1 MVAIRLLADLS
12 ILAGLG
18 FLTAA
23 LAGMLRFPD
32 LWRKL
37 HAAAIVPSLGLTLV
51 LLGAVGTGEGALVGR
66 ALLIVA
72 FLGLAGPL
80 TTHLIAHAARHA
92 VRDQEEDG
100 ADGPGEGGSPLL
112 RSDGARG
119 EDPG

>member
-1 MVAIRLLADLS
+1 MAVVRLIADLS
-12 ILAGLG
+12 VLAGLG
-18 FLTAA
+18 VLTAA

-72 FLGLAGPL
+72 LLGLAGPL

-92 VRDQEEDG
+92 GGDQEK
-100 ADGPGEGGSPLL
+100 GEP
-112 RSDGARG
+112 
-119 EDPG
+119 